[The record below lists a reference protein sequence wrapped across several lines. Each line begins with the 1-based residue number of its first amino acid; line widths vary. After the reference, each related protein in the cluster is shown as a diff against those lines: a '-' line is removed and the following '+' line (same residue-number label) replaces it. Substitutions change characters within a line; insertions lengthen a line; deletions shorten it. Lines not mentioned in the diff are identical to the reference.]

1 MRTHVR
7 TQRSERSGMT
17 LVEVVLGLSLFV
29 AFASSAFLALEASS
43 RSFRT
48 ETSVAHLDFLAR
60 KALDDVSEHL
70 RAADFDGFL
79 PPPVAPPAA
88 RPRSTSRP
96 RAASPT
102 AR

>member
-1 MRTHVR
+1 
-7 TQRSERSGMT
+7 MT